1 MVSGVVVTV
10 TAWPGTPPRGQDK
23 EIVTGETRE
32 YARMPADFADRTD
45 FENATRG
52 LVARLEPGVIKAADG
67 RVVYDADAFT
77 RTIAGDCPDTVHP
90 SLWRQSQLTAIQG
103 LFEVTAGIYQLRG
116 IELSNMTVVEG
127 QAGVIVIDPAVSAE
141 VSAAGL
147 ALYRAHRSDRP
158 VTAVIYTHSH
168 IDHFGGVL
176 GVVDAGTDVPIVAPE
191 HFLEHAVSENV
202 YAGVAM
208 LRRGIYHTGATLP
221 VSATGQVGVG
231 LGSGTSTGTVGLL
244 APTLDITHTGQE
256 ETLDGVR
263 IVFQMTPGTEA
274 PAEMNF
280 LFPDKRALC
289 MAENVTHNLHN
300 LLTLRGAQVRDARIW
315 SRYIAEAIEL
325 FADGTDVAFASHHWP
340 TWGTGNVVKLMTGQ
354 RDLYAYLHDQTLRLL
369 NQGYVGSE
377 VAELIEV
384 PPALDAAWHTHGYY
398 GSVSH
403 NVKAIYQRYLG
414 WYDGNPA
421 HLWQH
426 PPEAAA
432 TRYVQAL
439 GGPDATVAKAR
450 EFADAGDLRF
460 AAELASHAV
469 FADPSSEPAKTLLAD
484 VLTRLGYGSECAT
497 WRNNYL
503 TGARELGGT
512 IAATEVSA
520 AGMAPA
526 LTTTQLF
533 DSLAIR
539 IDGKRAWDT
548 NVSIRWH
555 FTDSGETFRM
565 ELSNGALIH
574 HPTSR
579 TEPADLVVTLTRPQL
594 LAMLGGAG
602 TDSVQFDGNPKIFT
616 AIAGLTDQPDPNF
629 AIVTP

>member
-1 MVSGVVVTV
+1 
-10 TAWPGTPPRGQDK
+10 
-23 EIVTGETRE
+23 
-32 YARMPADFADRTD
+32 MPADFADRTD
-45 FENATRG
+45 FENANRG

-77 RTIAGDCPDTVHP
+77 RTMDGDCPDTVHP
-90 SLWRQSQLTAIQG
+90 SLWRQSQLTAVQG
-103 LFEVTAGIYQLRG
+103 LFEVTEGIYQLRG
-116 IELSNMTVVEG
+116 IELSNMTVIEG
-127 QAGVIVIDPAVSAE
+127 DTGVIVIDPAVSAE

-147 ALYRAHRSDRP
+147 ALYREHRGDRP

-176 GVVDAGTDVPIVAPE
+176 GVVDPGTDVPIVAPE

-208 LRRGIYHTGATLP
+208 LRRGMYHTGAALP
-221 VSATGQVGVG
+221 VSATGQIGVG

-263 IVFQMTPGTEA
+263 IVFQVTPGTEA

-280 LFPDKRALC
+280 HFPDKRVLC
-289 MAENVTHNLHN
+289 LAENVTHNLHN
-300 LLTLRGAQVRDARIW
+300 LLTLRGAEVRDARGW

-325 FADGTDVAFASHHWP
+325 FTDGTDVAFASHHWP
-340 TWGTGNVVKLMTGQ
+340 TWGTQNIIRFMTLQ

-369 NQGYVGSE
+369 NQGYTGSE
-377 VAELIEV
+377 IAEMIEV

-426 PPEAAA
+426 PPEASA

-439 GGPDATVAKAR
+439 GGLDATIAKAR
-450 EFADAGDLRF
+450 EFADAGDRRF

-469 FADPSSEPAKTLLAD
+469 FADPSSEPARTLLAE

-503 TGARELGGT
+503 TGSQELGGT
-512 IAATEVSA
+512 IADTAVSA
-520 AGMAPA
+520 AGMASA
-526 LTTTQLF
+526 LTITQLF

-548 NVSIRWH
+548 AASIRWH
-555 FTDSGETFRM
+555 FTDTGETYRM
-565 ELSNGALIH
+565 ELSNGVLIH
-574 HPTSR
+574 HPTAR
-579 TEPADLVVTLTRPQL
+579 TEPADLTVTLTRPQL

-602 TDSVQFDGNPKIFT
+602 TNGVQFDGDPKTFT
-616 AIAGLTDQPDPNF
+616 TIAGLTDQPDPAF
-629 AIVTP
+629 PIVTP

>member
-1 MVSGVVVTV
+1 ML
-10 TAWPGTPPRGQDK
+10 
-23 EIVTGETRE
+23 
-32 YARMPADFADRTD
+32 ADFADRTD
-45 FENATRG
+45 FDNANRG

-77 RTIAGDCPDTVHP
+77 RTTAGDCPDTVHP

-103 LFEVTAGIYQLRG
+103 LFEVTEGIYQLRG
-116 IELSNMTVVEG
+116 IELSNMTLVEG
-127 QAGVIVIDPAVSAE
+127 DTGVVVIDPAVSAE

-147 ALYRAHRSDRP
+147 ALYRKPRGDRP
-158 VTAVIYTHSH
+158 VTVVIYTHSH
-168 IDHFGGVL
+168 LDHFGGVL
-176 GVVDAGTDVPIVAPE
+176 GVVDAGTDVPIVAPR

-208 LRRGIYHTGATLP
+208 LRRGIYHTGAELP

-244 APTLDITHTGQE
+244 APTLDITHTGQQ

-263 IVFQMTPGTEA
+263 IVFQLTPGTEA

-280 LFPDKRALC
+280 CFPEHRALC
-289 MAENVTHNLHN
+289 LAENVTHNLHN
-300 LLTLRGAQVRDARIW
+300 LLTLRGAEVRDARSW
-315 SRYIAEAIEL
+315 SRYIAEAIEM
-325 FADGTDVAFASHHWP
+325 FGGGIDVAFASHHWP
-340 TWGTGNVVKLMTGQ
+340 TWGADNVLQLMTQQ

-377 VAELIEV
+377 IAEMIEV
-384 PPALDAAWHTHGYY
+384 PPALEAAWHAHGYY

-403 NVKAIYQRYLG
+403 NVKAVYQRYLG

-432 TRYVQAL
+432 ARYVKAI
-439 GGPDATVAKAR
+439 GGVDATIVRAT
-450 EFADAGDLRF
+450 EFADAGELRF

-469 FADPSSEPAKTLLAD
+469 FADPSSEPAKALLAD
-484 VLTRLGYGSECAT
+484 VLTRLGYGAECAT
-497 WRNNYL
+497 WRNNFL
-503 TGARELGGT
+503 TGAKELQGT
-512 IAATEVSA
+512 VVTTGVSA
-520 AGMAPA
+520 AGMAGA
-526 LTTTQLF
+526 LTITQLF

-548 NVSIRWH
+548 TASIRWH
-555 FTDSGETFRM
+555 FTDSGEAYRM

-574 HPTSR
+574 HPTTR
-579 TEPADLVVTLTRPQL
+579 TDPADLTVTLTRPQL

-602 TDSVQFDGNPKIFT
+602 TDRVRFDGDPKVFAT
-616 AIAGLTDQPDPNF
+616 IAGFTDEPDPMF

>member
-1 MVSGVVVTV
+1 
-10 TAWPGTPPRGQDK
+10 
-23 EIVTGETRE
+23 
-32 YARMPADFADRTD
+32 MPADFADRTD
-45 FENATRG
+45 FDNANRG
-52 LVARLEPGVIKAADG
+52 LVARLEPGVVKAADG

-77 RTIAGDCPDTVHP
+77 QTMAGDCPDTVHP

-103 LFEVTAGIYQLRG
+103 LFEVTDGIYQLRG
-116 IELSNMTVVEG
+116 IELSNMTLVEG
-127 QAGVIVIDPAVSAE
+127 HAGVIVIDPAVSAE
-141 VSAAGL
+141 VAAAGL
-147 ALYRAHRSDRP
+147 ALYRRHRGDRP

-176 GVVDAGTDVPIVAPE
+176 GVMDTGTTVPILAPQG
-191 HFLEHAVSENV
+191 FLDHAVSENV
-202 YAGVAM
+202 YAGGAM
-208 LRRGIYHTGATLP
+208 TRRAVYHTGVGLP
-221 VSATGQVGVG
+221 VAATGQIGAG
-231 LGSGTSTGTVGLL
+231 LGPGTSTGTVGLL

-263 IVFQMTPGTEA
+263 IRFQLTPGTEA

-289 MAENVTHNLHN
+289 LAENVTHNLHN
-300 LLTLRGAQVRDARIW
+300 ILTLRGAEVRDARIW

-325 FADGTDVAFASHHWP
+325 FADQTDVAFASHHWP
-340 TWGTGNVVKLMTGQ
+340 TWGTDNVVRFMTHQ
-354 RDLYAYLHDQTLRLL
+354 RDLYAYLHNQTLRLL
-369 NQGYVGSE
+369 NQGYTGSE
-377 VAELIEV
+377 IAEMIEM

-432 TRYVQAL
+432 ARYVQVI
-439 GGPDATVAKAR
+439 GGVDATVAKAK
-450 EFADAGDLRF
+450 EFADSGDLRF
-460 AAELASHAV
+460 AAELASHAI
-469 FADPSSEPAKTLLAD
+469 FADPSSQAAKTLLTD
-484 VLTRLGYGSECAT
+484 VFTRLGYGAECAT
-497 WRNNYL
+497 WRNNFL
-503 TGARELGGT
+503 TGAQELSKT
-512 IAATEVSA
+512 IVPTPVSA
-520 AGMAPA
+520 AGMASA
-526 LTTTQLF
+526 LTITQLF

-539 IDGKRAWDT
+539 IDGQRAWDT
-548 NVSIRWH
+548 TASIRWH
-555 FTDSGETFRM
+555 FTDSGETYRM
-565 ELSNGALIH
+565 ELSNGVLTH

-579 TEPADLVVTLTRPQL
+579 TEPADLIVTLTRPQL

-602 TDSVQFDGNPKIFT
+602 TNGVQFDGDPKTFATIT
-616 AIAGLTDQPDPNF
+616 AFTDQPDPAF